1 MVAPA
6 ASFDRASF
14 DAGMKILA
22 QRYVP
27 VFDRRIFDTDRYL
40 AGSDAR
46 RLAEL
51 TAALSD
57 ESVRGIFCAR
67 GGYGTMRLL
76 LRISFAG
83 LQAKPL
89 VGFSDLTT
97 LHLVLQREGWVTFHG
112 PVVTQLGRQTKE
124 TVDRLFQLL
133 ESSEIAPPLVGGS
146 ALVPGQVEGPLV
158 GGNLS
163 VLTRLLGTPYMPS
176 LKGAV
181 LLLEDVG
188 ERPYRLDRMWTHL
201 QLAGVFDQV
210 AGIALGDF
218 SLCEEK
224 DASYTSA
231 DVLRSLAEET
241 RLPCAMGFPI
251 GHGDTNVAVPL
262 GVRVRLDAARGTLE
276 FLEPATAS
284 GTP

>member
-1 MVAPA
+1 MAPA

-14 DAGMKILA
+14 DAGMKVLA

-27 VFDRRIFDTDRYL
+27 VFDRRIFDSDRYL

-51 TAALSD
+51 TAALGD
-57 ESVRGIFCAR
+57 EGVRGIFCAR

-76 LRISFAG
+76 PRLSLTG
-83 LQAKPL
+83 LPPKPI
-89 VGFSDLTT
+89 VGFSDLTA
-97 LHLVLQREGWVTFHG
+97 LHLVLQREGWISFHG
-112 PVVTQLGRQTKE
+112 PVVTQLGRQTRE
-124 TVDRLFQLL
+124 TVDRLFRLL
-133 ESSEIAPPLVGGS
+133 ESSEVPPSMSGGN
-146 ALVPGQVEGPLV
+146 ALVPGQAEGPLI

-163 VLTRLLGTPYMPS
+163 VLTRLLGTPYLPS

-201 QLAGVFDQV
+201 QLAGVFEQV

-218 SLCEEK
+218 SVCEEM
-224 DASYTSA
+224 DAGYTSA

-251 GHGDTNVAVPL
+251 GHDGTNVAVPL
-262 GVRVRLDAARGTLE
+262 GVRVRLDATRGSLE
-276 FLEPATAS
+276 FLEPATA
-284 GTP
+284 TETN